1 MGTVR
6 FGTSSE
12 FVSFTVPLNE
22 VAKGWLSVGVEIAVR
37 GFSGAITAFVETED
51 LRSFLEQ
58 LQAMQASLVGSA
70 ELRPREEQ
78 FVLELQ
84 ADVLGH
90 IHVSGTAWSQATY
103 ENRLQFEF
111 ELDQTFLT
119 EPIGELEAA
128 LRQERL

>member
-6 FGTSSE
+6 FGTGSE

-22 VAKGWLSVGVEIAVR
+22 VAKGWLSVDVEIAVR
-37 GFSGAITAFVETED
+37 GFSGAITALVETED

-58 LQAMQASLVGSA
+58 LQAMRASLVGSA
-70 ELRPREEQ
+70 EMRPREEQ

-90 IHVSGTAWSQATY
+90 IHVRGTAWSQATY
-103 ENRLQFEF
+103 ENRLQFEL